1 MIARATTRIRTPP
14 ATGRLPADPGHHPRR
29 EHPRH
34 AGAAAGALTT
44 AQQVGGALGV
54 GVVGI
59 VYYGSLADGVP
70 TAFRHGL
77 IYLVLV
83 ALALAGPVQPLPR
96 TAARTKAA
104 PVAREGAH
112 A

>member
-29 EHPRH
+29 EHPQH
-34 AGAAAGALTT
+34 AGAAAGALAT
-44 AQQVGGALGV
+44 AQQVAGALGV
-54 GVVGI
+54 GV

-83 ALALAGPVQPLPR
+83 ALALAGLVQLLPR